1 MSVQKIFFGSNLK
14 FLRERKGLSQET
26 LAERLHMTRSK
37 LSALESGQTKAPQPE
52 DLLRISESFQISI
65 DSLLKVNLSSLRALQ
80 LRELEAGNDVYI
92 TGSKIRVL
100 AISVDRDN
108 NENAEYVPVKA
119 KAGYRGGLA
128 DPEFVASLPKFHIP
142 TLPKHGTFRTFPISG
157 DSMLIP
163 DGSEVTGQYV
173 ENWQDM
179 RPGTPCIAILNGV
192 DDFVF
197 KLVTLQKDGAFI
209 LQSLNPLYAPY
220 TVSAGEVL
228 ELWKFHLLHTR
239 ELPGPVTELQELKQ
253 MFSELKQEI
262 KSLKK

>member
-1 MSVQKIFFGSNLK
+1 
-14 FLRERKGLSQET
+14 
-26 LAERLHMTRSK
+26 
-37 LSALESGQTKAPQPE
+37 
-52 DLLRISESFQISI
+52 
-65 DSLLKVNLSSLRALQ
+65 
-80 LRELEAGNDVYI
+80 
-92 TGSKIRVL
+92 
-100 AISVDRDN
+100 
-108 NENAEYVPVKA
+108 
-119 KAGYRGGLA
+119 
-128 DPEFVASLPKFHIP
+128 
-142 TLPKHGTFRTFPISG
+142 
-157 DSMLIP
+157 
-163 DGSEVTGQYV
+163 V

-179 RPGTPCIAILNGV
+179 RPGTPCIAILNVV

-220 TVSAGEVL
+220 TVAAGEVL